1 MSTKD
6 SYRTPR
12 AVYDF
17 YDHQYHF
24 VLDAAASDI
33 NARSPRYI
41 TEQQN
46 THETNWFHAAFGAP
60 GDALGETHPEARTG
74 HYVWM
79 NPPYSNIGPF
89 VETAIKWQAKGLGCV
104 MLVMMDQSVGW
115 FKRAVEHCQEV
126 HLVIGGRLSFVD
138 PVTEKPANGNNK
150 GSMFLVFHPFG
161 RPCDP
166 RYRHIDR
173 DEMLEGPVS
182 LMRKSHSHI
191 QGTIEQR
198 PDDAEQGEPIIAYQ
212 VSAQIDIEEQIARE
226 PVVHVVSFSGGRT
239 SAYLVHLMEQKR
251 KSENLDVRYVFMDT
265 GAEHPK
271 TYEFI
276 RKVVNHYG
284 IDLVCLR
291 AKVDP
296 KKGVGISYQIIN
308 LDDCKHDL
316 QPWKDVLAKYGTPYI
331 HGAFCT
337 RSMKTDPIEKFIA
350 AELNNVKVHQ
360 WLGIR
365 VDEPK
370 RLREKHGFSYLAS
383 ISDFEKEDVLKF
395 WQEMPF
401 NLDIPEWLGNCV
413 FCIKKGVNKIALAAK
428 QEPELVQEFMSA
440 LESNDVKNVER
451 KHGKLIM
458 YRGHNSLTSI
468 IETHIN
474 HSEQD
479 LIQAMRG
486 KTDSGSCSES
496 CEAFACDENQ
506 DLHPV
511 NAIWPIEVLNIT
523 KEVFALCGIEKPT
536 ETQFQEICEEVNRQ
550 RLEGNSTDSIID
562 DLVMNMPT
570 EKKPCAA

>member
-60 GDALGETHPEARTG
+60 GEAFGETHPEARTG

-89 VETAIKWQAKGLGCV
+89 VETVIKWQAKGLGCV

-198 PDDAEQGEPIIAYQ
+198 PDDAEEGEQIGEFEAE
-212 VSAQIDIEEQIARE
+212 QIDIEEQIARD
-226 PVVHVVSFSGGRT
+226 ST
-239 SAYLVHLMEQKR
+239 S
-251 KSENLDVRYVFMDT
+251 T
-265 GAEHPK
+265 
-271 TYEFI
+271 
-276 RKVVNHYG
+276 
-284 IDLVCLR
+284 
-291 AKVDP
+291 
-296 KKGVGISYQIIN
+296 
-308 LDDCKHDL
+308 
-316 QPWKDVLAKYGTPYI
+316 
-331 HGAFCT
+331 
-337 RSMKTDPIEKFIA
+337 
-350 AELNNVKVHQ
+350 
-360 WLGIR
+360 
-365 VDEPK
+365 
-370 RLREKHGFSYLAS
+370 
-383 ISDFEKEDVLKF
+383 
-395 WQEMPF
+395 
-401 NLDIPEWLGNCV
+401 
-413 FCIKKGVNKIALAAK
+413 
-428 QEPELVQEFMSA
+428 
-440 LESNDVKNVER
+440 
-451 KHGKLIM
+451 
-458 YRGHNSLTSI
+458 NS
-468 IETHIN
+468 
-474 HSEQD
+474 
-479 LIQAMRG
+479 
-486 KTDSGSCSES
+486 
-496 CEAFACDENQ
+496 
-506 DLHPV
+506 V
-511 NAIWPIEVLNIT
+511 WPIEVLNIA

-536 ETQFQEICEEVNRQ
+536 EIQFQELCEEANRQ
-550 RLEGNSTDSIID
+550 RLEGYPTDSIID
-562 DLVMNMPT
+562 DLVMNMP
-570 EKKPCAA
+570 KDIKSCAA

>member
-198 PDDAEQGEPIIAYQ
+198 PDDAEEGEQIGEFEAE
-212 VSAQIDIEEQIARE
+212 QIDIEELIARD
-226 PVVHVVSFSGGRT
+226 ST
-239 SAYLVHLMEQKR
+239 S
-251 KSENLDVRYVFMDT
+251 T
-265 GAEHPK
+265 
-271 TYEFI
+271 
-276 RKVVNHYG
+276 
-284 IDLVCLR
+284 
-291 AKVDP
+291 
-296 KKGVGISYQIIN
+296 
-308 LDDCKHDL
+308 
-316 QPWKDVLAKYGTPYI
+316 
-331 HGAFCT
+331 
-337 RSMKTDPIEKFIA
+337 
-350 AELNNVKVHQ
+350 
-360 WLGIR
+360 
-365 VDEPK
+365 
-370 RLREKHGFSYLAS
+370 
-383 ISDFEKEDVLKF
+383 
-395 WQEMPF
+395 
-401 NLDIPEWLGNCV
+401 
-413 FCIKKGVNKIALAAK
+413 
-428 QEPELVQEFMSA
+428 
-440 LESNDVKNVER
+440 
-451 KHGKLIM
+451 
-458 YRGHNSLTSI
+458 NS
-468 IETHIN
+468 
-474 HSEQD
+474 
-479 LIQAMRG
+479 
-486 KTDSGSCSES
+486 
-496 CEAFACDENQ
+496 
-506 DLHPV
+506 V
-511 NAIWPIEVLNIT
+511 WPIEVLNIA

-536 ETQFQEICEEVNRQ
+536 EIQFQELCEEANRQ

-570 EKKPCAA
+570 ETKSCAA

>member
-60 GDALGETHPEARTG
+60 DDALGEAHPEARTG

-198 PDDAEQGEPIIAYQ
+198 PDDAEEGEQIGEFEAE
-212 VSAQIDIEEQIARE
+212 QIDIEELIAKAPTEPAKPKKMVWAIEVFDLVDKAFETQPNKINAKRHGILCEKANLLLLEKVCIEEILVQLIDMLDKYE
-226 PVVHVVSFSGGRT
+226 PVG
-239 SAYLVHLMEQKR
+239 E
-251 KSENLDVRYVFMDT
+251 
-265 GAEHPK
+265 
-271 TYEFI
+271 
-276 RKVVNHYG
+276 
-284 IDLVCLR
+284 
-291 AKVDP
+291 
-296 KKGVGISYQIIN
+296 
-308 LDDCKHDL
+308 
-316 QPWKDVLAKYGTPYI
+316 
-331 HGAFCT
+331 
-337 RSMKTDPIEKFIA
+337 A
-350 AELNNVKVHQ
+350 A
-360 WLGIR
+360 
-365 VDEPK
+365 
-370 RLREKHGFSYLAS
+370 
-383 ISDFEKEDVLKF
+383 
-395 WQEMPF
+395 
-401 NLDIPEWLGNCV
+401 
-413 FCIKKGVNKIALAAK
+413 
-428 QEPELVQEFMSA
+428 
-440 LESNDVKNVER
+440 
-451 KHGKLIM
+451 
-458 YRGHNSLTSI
+458 
-468 IETHIN
+468 
-474 HSEQD
+474 
-479 LIQAMRG
+479 
-486 KTDSGSCSES
+486 
-496 CEAFACDENQ
+496 
-506 DLHPV
+506 
-511 NAIWPIEVLNIT
+511 
-523 KEVFALCGIEKPT
+523 
-536 ETQFQEICEEVNRQ
+536 
-550 RLEGNSTDSIID
+550 
-562 DLVMNMPT
+562 
-570 EKKPCAA
+570 

>member
-1 MSTKD
+1 MIE
-6 SYRTPR
+6 
-12 AVYDF
+12 
-17 YDHQYHF
+17 
-24 VLDAAASDI
+24 AAAEKK
-33 NARSPRYI
+33 AATYI
-41 TEQQN
+41 T
-46 THETNWFHAAFGAP
+46 
-60 GDALGETHPEARTG
+60 
-74 HYVWM
+74 
-79 NPPYSNIGPF
+79 
-89 VETAIKWQAKGLGCV
+89 
-104 MLVMMDQSVGW
+104 
-115 FKRAVEHCQEV
+115 
-126 HLVIGGRLSFVD
+126 
-138 PVTEKPANGNNK
+138 
-150 GSMFLVFHPFG
+150 
-161 RPCDP
+161 
-166 RYRHIDR
+166 
-173 DEMLEGPVS
+173 
-182 LMRKSHSHI
+182 
-191 QGTIEQR
+191 GTIETR
-198 PDDAEQGEPIIAYQ
+198 PDTAEQGEPIIAPE

-370 RLREKHGFSYLAS
+370 RLREKDGFSYLAS

-474 HSEQD
+474 HTEQD

-506 DLHPV
+506 NLPPV
-511 NAIWPIEVLNIT
+511 NAIWPIEVLNIA

-536 ETQFQEICEEVNRQ
+536 EIQFQELCEEANRQ
-550 RLEGNSTDSIID
+550 RLEGHSPDSIID
-562 DLVMNMPT
+562 DLVMNMP
-570 EKKPCAA
+570 KDIKSCAA

>member
-33 NARSPRYI
+33 NARSQRYI

-60 GDALGETHPEARTG
+60 GDALGKTHPEARTG

-198 PDDAEQGEPIIAYQ
+198 PDDAEEGEQIGEFEAE
-212 VSAQIDIEEQIARE
+212 QIDIEEQIARD
-226 PVVHVVSFSGGRT
+226 ST
-239 SAYLVHLMEQKR
+239 A
-251 KSENLDVRYVFMDT
+251 T
-265 GAEHPK
+265 
-271 TYEFI
+271 
-276 RKVVNHYG
+276 
-284 IDLVCLR
+284 
-291 AKVDP
+291 
-296 KKGVGISYQIIN
+296 
-308 LDDCKHDL
+308 
-316 QPWKDVLAKYGTPYI
+316 
-331 HGAFCT
+331 
-337 RSMKTDPIEKFIA
+337 
-350 AELNNVKVHQ
+350 
-360 WLGIR
+360 
-365 VDEPK
+365 
-370 RLREKHGFSYLAS
+370 
-383 ISDFEKEDVLKF
+383 
-395 WQEMPF
+395 
-401 NLDIPEWLGNCV
+401 
-413 FCIKKGVNKIALAAK
+413 
-428 QEPELVQEFMSA
+428 
-440 LESNDVKNVER
+440 
-451 KHGKLIM
+451 
-458 YRGHNSLTSI
+458 NS
-468 IETHIN
+468 
-474 HSEQD
+474 
-479 LIQAMRG
+479 
-486 KTDSGSCSES
+486 
-496 CEAFACDENQ
+496 
-506 DLHPV
+506 V
-511 NAIWPIEVLNIT
+511 WPIEVLNIA

-536 ETQFQEICEEVNRQ
+536 EIQFQELCEEANRQ
-550 RLEGNSTDSIID
+550 RLEGYPTDLIID
-562 DLVMNMPT
+562 DLVMNMTT
-570 EKKPCAA
+570 EAA

>member
-60 GDALGETHPEARTG
+60 SDALGETHPEARTG

-89 VETAIKWQAKGLGCV
+89 VETVIKWQAKGLGCV

-198 PDDAEQGEPIIAYQ
+198 SDDAEEGEQIGEFEAE
-212 VSAQIDIEEQIARE
+212 QIDIDEQIARDST
-226 PVVHVVSFSGGRT
+226 VS
-239 SAYLVHLMEQKR
+239 
-251 KSENLDVRYVFMDT
+251 
-265 GAEHPK
+265 
-271 TYEFI
+271 
-276 RKVVNHYG
+276 
-284 IDLVCLR
+284 
-291 AKVDP
+291 
-296 KKGVGISYQIIN
+296 
-308 LDDCKHDL
+308 
-316 QPWKDVLAKYGTPYI
+316 
-331 HGAFCT
+331 
-337 RSMKTDPIEKFIA
+337 
-350 AELNNVKVHQ
+350 
-360 WLGIR
+360 
-365 VDEPK
+365 
-370 RLREKHGFSYLAS
+370 
-383 ISDFEKEDVLKF
+383 
-395 WQEMPF
+395 
-401 NLDIPEWLGNCV
+401 
-413 FCIKKGVNKIALAAK
+413 
-428 QEPELVQEFMSA
+428 
-440 LESNDVKNVER
+440 
-451 KHGKLIM
+451 
-458 YRGHNSLTSI
+458 NS
-468 IETHIN
+468 
-474 HSEQD
+474 
-479 LIQAMRG
+479 
-486 KTDSGSCSES
+486 
-496 CEAFACDENQ
+496 
-506 DLHPV
+506 V
-511 NAIWPIEVLNIT
+511 WPIEVMNIA
-523 KEVFALCGIEKPT
+523 KEVFERCGIKETT
-536 ETQFQEICEEVNRQ
+536 EIQFQELCEEANRQ
-550 RLEGNSTDSIID
+550 RLDGYPTDSIID